1 MATAGK
7 MYQAVTSWNRRKITI
22 FIISASTLALILW
35 SLLPD
40 PVPADFAQVIRSD
53 LIVSID
59 DEGETRV
66 KNVYVVSAPVAGR
79 VERIDLEVGDKVIA
93 GETVLALF
101 QPQDPSLIDVRSRSE
116 AQAGL
121 GLALAEQARTK
132 AELDFAKAEL
142 ERAEML
148 YKESTVSA
156 VTLDRA
162 QLSVKTAKAATDR
175 AAATVIQRRQNLET
189 SRAAIESAGNA
200 GGGNKPDVS
209 YISVRAPV
217 SGQVLRR
224 MQQSEAVLPTGSPLL
239 EVGDP
244 ANLEIVTDFLSADA
258 VKIKKGDRVIIDEW
272 GGPHTLEGEVL
283 RIEPF
288 GFTKVSSLGV
298 EEQRVNVIMDFLS
311 APDKWSNLGHG
322 YRVMT
327 QVVIQERPNVIQI
340 PLGAL
345 FRQGENWAVFVSEG
359 SANRGIARLR
369 NITVGERNSLSAE
382 VISGLDEGE
391 WVIVHPNDQVDDGVK
406 VQTRKS
412 M

>member
-1 MATAGK
+1 MAAAGK